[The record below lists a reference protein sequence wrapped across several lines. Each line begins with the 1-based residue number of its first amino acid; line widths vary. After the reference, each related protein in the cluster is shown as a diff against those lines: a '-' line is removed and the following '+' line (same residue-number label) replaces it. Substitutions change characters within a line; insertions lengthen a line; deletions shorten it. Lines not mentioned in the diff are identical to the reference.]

1 MISPELARQ
10 IRYIQIRARRAVDT
24 VFGGEYAS
32 VFRGQGI
39 EFQEVRDYQPGDEIR
54 SIDWNVTARMG
65 HPYVKRYVEERE
77 LTVLFVVDL
86 SASGA
91 FGSIAKS
98 KTEVAAELTAL
109 LAFSAIRHNDRVGLI
124 AFTGEV
130 ELFIPPKKGVT
141 HVLRLVRELLF
152 FEPAGTGT
160 DIGAALRFVSR
171 VQRRRAT
178 LFLVSDFL
186 AADYEPELR
195 LAAARHDLIAASI
208 VDPHELSL
216 PRAGLLDLQ
225 DAETGRRV
233 LVDTSS
239 RRVRAD
245 YERRGRERQE
255 ALTAQLRRL
264 RVDQIRIHT
273 DRSWTRDLV
282 RFFKARERRAAG
294 GR

>member
-10 IRYIQIRARRAVDT
+10 IRYIQISARRAVDT

-65 HPYVKRYVEERE
+65 QPYVKRYVEERE
-77 LTVLFVVDL
+77 LTVLFMVDL
-86 SASGA
+86 SASGR

-109 LAFSAIRHNDRVGLI
+109 LAFSAIRHNDRVGLV

-152 FEPAGTGT
+152 FEPRGTRT

-178 LFLVSDFL
+178 VFLVSDFL

-208 VDPHELSL
+208 VDPHELAL

-239 RRVRAD
+239 RLVRAD
-245 YERRGRERQE
+245 YERRGRERQD
-255 ALTAQLRRL
+255 ALAAQLRRL
-264 RVDQIRIHT
+264 RVDQIAIHT
-273 DRSWTRDLV
+273 DQSWTRDLV

>member
-1 MISPELARQ
+1 MISAELARQ
-10 IRYIQIRARRAVDT
+10 IRYIQISARRAVDA

-32 VFRGQGI
+32 VFRGQGM

-91 FGSIAKS
+91 FGSTAKS
-98 KTEVAAELTAL
+98 KTEVAAELTAV
-109 LAFSAIRHNDRVGLI
+109 LAFSAIRHNDRVGLVV
-124 AFTGEV
+124 FTDII
-130 ELFIPPKKGVT
+130 ELYIPPKKGTT

-152 FEPAGTGT
+152 IHPHGRLT
-160 DIGAALRFVSR
+160 DVAAALRFVSR

-178 LFLVSDFL
+178 VFLISDYL
-186 AADYEPELR
+186 AAGYETELR

-208 VDPHELSL
+208 VDPYELEL

-225 DAETGRRV
+225 DAETGARV
-233 LVDTSS
+233 LIDSSS
-239 RRVRAD
+239 RRVREEYA
-245 YERRGRERQE
+245 RRGRQRQRDL
-255 ALTAQLRRL
+255 AAQLRRL
-264 RVDQIRIHT
+264 RVDHIPVRT
-273 DRSWTRDLV
+273 DQPWARDLV
-282 RFFKARERRAAG
+282 RFFKVRERRVAG

>member
-39 EFQEVRDYQPGDEIR
+39 EFQEVRDYQPGDDIR
-54 SIDWNVTARMG
+54 SIDWNVTARLG

-86 SASGA
+86 SASGT
-91 FGSIAKS
+91 FGSGARS

-109 LAFSAIRHNDRVGLI
+109 LAFSAIRHHDRVGLVV
-124 AFTGEV
+124 FTDVIER
-130 ELFIPPKKGVT
+130 FIPPKKGVT
-141 HVLRLVRELLF
+141 HALRLVRELLYF
-152 FEPAGTGT
+152 TPRRRGT
-160 DIGAALRFVSR
+160 DVGAALSFVSR

-178 LFLVSDFL
+178 LFLISDFL
-186 AADYEPELR
+186 AAGYDRELR
-195 LAAARHDLIAASI
+195 LAAKRHDLIAASI
-208 VDPHELSL
+208 VDPHELTL
-216 PRAGLLDLQ
+216 PRVGLLELQ
-225 DAETGRRV
+225 DAETGDRV

-239 RRVRAD
+239 RRVRDEYA
-245 YERRGRERQE
+245 RRGRERGQ
-255 ALTAQLRRL
+255 ALAAQLRGL
-264 RVDQIRIHT
+264 GIDQVPIHT
-273 DRSWTRDLV
+273 EQSWTRDLV
-282 RFFKARERRAAG
+282 RFFKARERRAAR

>member
-65 HPYVKRYVEERE
+65 QPYVKRYVEERE

-86 SASGA
+86 SASGT
-91 FGSIAKS
+91 FGSGARS

-109 LAFSAIRHNDRVGLI
+109 LAFSAIRHHDRVGLVV
-124 AFTGEV
+124 FTDVIER
-130 ELFIPPKKGVT
+130 FIPPKKGAT
-141 HVLRLVRELLF
+141 HALRLVRELLYF
-152 FEPAGTGT
+152 SPRRHGT
-160 DIGAALRFVSR
+160 DIGAALGFVSR

-178 LFLVSDFL
+178 VFLISDFL
-186 AADYEPELR
+186 AAGYERELR
-195 LAAARHDLIAASI
+195 LTVKRHDLIAASI
-208 VDPHELSL
+208 VDPHELAL
-216 PRAGLLDLQ
+216 PRAGLLELQ
-225 DAETGRRV
+225 DAETGARV

-239 RRVRAD
+239 RRVREEYA
-245 YERRGRERQE
+245 RRGRERQQ
-255 ALTAQLRRL
+255 ALAAQLRGL
-264 RVDQIRIHT
+264 GIDQVPIHT
-273 DRSWTRDLV
+273 EQGWTRDLV
-282 RFFKARERRAAG
+282 RFFKARERRAARG
-294 GR
+294 W